1 MTVKGKGAASLKEI
15 GDKATFT
22 INLKNNGKTD
32 ISYNFND
39 FGGAYTKAVDEDKN
53 VYDKHISGS
62 TLKADAE
69 EFDLKAGESKDVTV
83 TLTLPNGFHKSQWA
97 EGFVGFKSNTS
108 DSPDLS
114 MAFLGFYGNWDSAQK
129 IFDGIGNSGKSIYPD
144 ESAYVS
150 DHGNFL
156 MSEDGAALGLVWDSE
171 FSDTG
176 STPLGRYWYDAN
188 YVAISPN
195 GMVLRTMLLLTFRL
209 IVMLRNLRLLL
220 LMRTA
225 RRYVIWVLHL
235 MHPKTTFLVMGST

>member
-108 DSPDLS
+108 DSQIS
-114 MAFLGFYGNWDSAQK
+114 QWRSLGSTGT
-129 IFDGIGNSGKSIYPD
+129 GT
-144 ESAYVS
+144 VRRR
-150 DHGNFL
+150 FL
-156 MSEDGAALGLVWDSE
+156 MALATLANQFILMKVHMSRI
-171 FSDTG
+171 TG
-176 STPLGRYWYDAN
+176 
-188 YVAISPN
+188 I
-195 GMVLRTMLLLTFRL
+195 F
-209 IVMLRNLRLLL
+209 
-220 LMRTA
+220 
-225 RRYVIWVLHL
+225 
-235 MHPKTTFLVMGST
+235 